1 MLKLFPQRNRNCE
14 RSRREFLVDVGSLS
28 ALGLTLP
35 TLLKSVAAAAG
46 STHSSDKGV
55 NAILLW
61 TRGGTS
67 HHDSLDPKPDA
78 GEEIRGDFGPIDTV
92 LPGVQFTDM
101 MPHFAAELGRF
112 SVMRNLNPL
121 NGSHSVA
128 DYIMMSGHKFNPS
141 FTHPC
146 FGAVVSKELGYGSSL
161 PPFIQLGTNVDHRFN
176 GGLAG
181 FLGLEHNAFV
191 VPGDPSNKKFTVRD
205 VTLPNGMTSARLD
218 RRRQAL
224 QLVDTMQRQLD
235 EQPDA
240 LAAIDTYYENAF
252 NIITSPETKEAFDL
266 SQEDD
271 KTRDAYGRNE
281 LGQSC
286 LLARRLIEAGTR
298 FVTVSDGGWDTHSN
312 NFTQLKKLLPPFDQA
327 FPALVADLEERGLL
341 ESTFV
346 FWLTDFG
353 RTPKINTNAGRD
365 HWSTASIAAFAGAGV
380 PGGQII
386 GATDDTG
393 SKPVGD
399 EYLPQDIAA
408 TVFTKLGIPLDTH
421 HTTPDGRP
429 IRLCTGQPVPE
440 LMSEAV
446 AEA

>member
-1 MLKLFPQRNRNCE
+1 NCE

-35 TLLKSVAAAAG
+35 TLLRATAAASDAKGAG
-46 STHSSDKGV
+46 TGTGV
-55 NAILLW
+55 NAILVW

-67 HHDSLDPKPDA
+67 HHDSLDPKPEA
-78 GEEIRGDFGPIDTV
+78 GAEVRGDFGPIDTV
-92 LPGVQFTDM
+92 LPGVQFTEM
-101 MPHFAAELGRF
+101 MPQFAAELGRLA
-112 SVMRNLNPL
+112 VMRNLNPL

-128 DYIMMSGHKFNPS
+128 DYIMMSGHKFNPT

-146 FGAVVSKELGYGSSL
+146 YGAVVSKELGYGSSL

-191 VPGDPSNKKFTVRD
+191 VPGDPNKKDFTVRD

-218 RRRQAL
+218 RRREAL
-224 QLVDTMQRQLD
+224 KLVDTLQRELD

-240 LAAIDTYYENAF
+240 LAAIDTYYQNAF
-252 NIITSPETKEAFDL
+252 NIMTSPETKQAFDL
-266 SQEDD
+266 AAEDN
-271 KTRDAYGRNE
+271 KTRDAYGRTE

-298 FVTVSDGGWDTHSN
+298 FVTVTSGGWDTHSD
-312 NFTQLKKLLPPFDQA
+312 NFTALKRLLPPFDQA
-327 FPALVADLEERGLL
+327 FPALVADLDDRGLL
-341 ESTFV
+341 ETTFV

-353 RTPKINTNAGRD
+353 RTPQINTNAGRD
-365 HWSTASIAAFAGAGV
+365 HWATAGLAAFAGAGV
-380 PGGQII
+380 SGGQII

-393 SKPVGD
+393 SRPVGD

-408 TVFTKLGIPLDTH
+408 TVYTKLGIPLDTH

-429 IRLCTGQPVPE
+429 VRLCTGSPVTE
-440 LMSEAV
+440 LMG
-446 AEA
+446 